1 MGDEQGFRAV
11 ATAKPG
17 REDAM
22 AVLGCRSRSVRAVL
36 ATVSTT
42 VLAVA
47 VVVAVP
53 GRPAGAA
60 PPATDQRAG
69 ERAGERT
76 GERAGQ
82 PRAACTGD
90 VFRLCGTEAPRV
102 DQIIACLRKSRSV
115 LSPACKAVV
124 DPKG

>member
-1 MGDEQGFRAV
+1 MRAV
-11 ATAKPG
+11 VVT
-17 REDAM
+17 
-22 AVLGCRSRSVRAVL
+22 VS
-36 ATVSTT
+36 ATVSAT
-42 VLAVA
+42 VLAV
-47 VVVAVP
+47 VVMVAAP

-60 PPATDQRAG
+60 PLATDQRA
-69 ERAGERT
+69 ERAGER
-76 GERAGQ
+76 ESQ